1 MIARLRG
8 RIVGRGDGSVIL
20 ETGGVGYQVFMPR
33 PLLEQ
38 VERETGEVVLHTH
51 LAVREDGI
59 ALYGF
64 LAPAELEMF
73 RMLISVTRVGPALAC
88 SILSQITVSELAAAV
103 IGGDERALT
112 RLSGVG
118 KKNAGRL
125 ILELRDTMRKRADLL
140 AGSFRPV
147 PEDPVRKDAEEA
159 LLALGFSARESRDA
173 VGQAIAGMTEPAVQ
187 DVVRAALRILRER

>member
-8 RIVGRGDGSVIL
+8 RVVGRGDGYAIL
-20 ETGGVGYQVFMPR
+20 EAGGVGYQVFMPR

-38 VERETGEVVLHTH
+38 VARESGEVVLHTH
-51 LAVREDGI
+51 LVARDDGL

-73 RMLISVTRVGPALAC
+73 RMLITVTRVGPALAC
-88 SILSQITVSELAAAV
+88 SILSQMTVAELAAAV
-103 IGGDERALT
+103 IGGDEKALT
-112 RLSGVG
+112 RLAGVG

-125 ILELRDTMRKRADLL
+125 ILELRDTMKKRADLL
-140 AGSFRPV
+140 AGGGQAV
-147 PEDPVRKDAEEA
+147 PGDPVRRDAESA
-159 LLALGFSARESRDA
+159 LLALGFSSRESRDA
-173 VGQAIAGMTEPAVQ
+173 VSRAASGMTEPAVQ

>member
-8 RIVGRGDGSVIL
+8 RIVGSGEGSVII
-20 ETGGVGYQVFMPR
+20 ETGGIGFQVFMPR
-33 PLLEQ
+33 PLAEEVARSQ
-38 VERETGEVVLHTH
+38 GEVTLHTH
-51 LAVREDGI
+51 MVVREDGV

-64 LAPAELEMF
+64 LAPGELEMF

-88 SILSQITVSELAAAV
+88 SILSQMTVSELAAAV
-103 IGGDERALT
+103 IGGDEAALT

-125 ILELRDTMRKRADLL
+125 ILELRDTMKKRADLL
-140 AGSFRPV
+140 TGSGRTIPD
-147 PEDPVRKDAEEA
+147 DPVRRDAESA

-173 VGQAIAGMTEPAVQ
+173 VSRAIAGMSTADVPAV
-187 DVVRAALRILRER
+187 VRVSLRLLRER